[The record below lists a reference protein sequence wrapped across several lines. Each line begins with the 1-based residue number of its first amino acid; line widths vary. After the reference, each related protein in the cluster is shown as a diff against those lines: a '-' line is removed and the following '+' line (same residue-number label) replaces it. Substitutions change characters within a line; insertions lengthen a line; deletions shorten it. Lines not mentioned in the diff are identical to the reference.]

1 MDWQTII
8 NIGAGSVLAVIGWF
22 ARELWEAVNSM
33 KKDLHRL
40 EVKIA
45 KDYAT
50 HQDINSRFDKLEGI
64 LERIFDKI
72 DTKADK

>member
-1 MDWQTII
+1 MEWQTLI
-8 NIGAGSVLAVIGWF
+8 NIGAGSVLAVVGWF
-22 ARELWEAVNSM
+22 ARELWEAVNAM

-40 EVKIA
+40 EVKLA
-45 KDYAT
+45 KDYTT
-50 HQDINSRFDKLEGI
+50 HSDMNARFDKLEGI

>member
-1 MDWQTII
+1 MEWQTLI
-8 NIGAGSVLAVIGWF
+8 NIGAGSTLAVIGWF
-22 ARELWEAVNSM
+22 ARELWDAVNVM

-50 HQDINSRFDKLEGI
+50 HQDINARFDKLEGI

>member
-1 MDWQTII
+1 MDWQTLI